1 MLSMRKN
8 LLIGLSPR
16 YNINEQEL
24 TLSRHLTKFS
34 GFVKLI
40 SDNPQH
46 FAFSTY
52 KCVLCKLLRKTEK
65 VFLRATKS

>member
-40 SDNPQH
+40 SDNPQQ
-46 FAFSTY
+46 FAFS
-52 KCVLCKLLRKTEK
+52 KVCKLLRKTEK

>member
-34 GFVKLI
+34 DFVKLI
-40 SDNPQH
+40 SDNPQQ
-46 FAFSTY
+46 FAFSTQ
-52 KCVLCKLLRKTEK
+52 VCKLLRKTER
-65 VFLRATKS
+65 VLLRDTKS